1 MTDIASI
8 ASSAGAQGAYRA
20 AQSVSGAGSL
30 GSEGF
35 GPESFGEVLRGA
47 AGNAIGTV
55 RASEG
60 IAAAGLRGE
69 IDTQRVVEA
78 TLELETTLRV
88 AVGMRD
94 KFVQAYQDV
103 LRMQI

>member
-1 MTDIASI
+1 MTDISPI
-8 ASSAGAQGAYRA
+8 FSSAGVNAYRA
-20 AQSVSGAGSL
+20 AREVPAT
-30 GSEGF
+30 
-35 GPESFGEVLRGA
+35 ESFGDVLRQA
-47 AGNAIGTV
+47 AGDAVDTA
-55 RASEG
+55 RSAEG

-88 AVGMRD
+88 AVSMRD

>member
-8 ASSAGAQGAYRA
+8 ASAAGAQGAYRA
-20 AQSVSGAGSL
+20 ASAVSGVGNSGSVPGAGS
-30 GSEGF
+30 F
-35 GPESFGEVLRGA
+35 GDVLREAAGDAIGA
-47 AGNAIGTV
+47 AGQ
-55 RASEG
+55 SER

-69 IDTQRVVEA
+69 VDTQRVVEA

-88 AVGMRD
+88 AVAMRD

-103 LRMQI
+103 LRMPI

>member
-8 ASSAGAQGAYRA
+8 ASAAGAQGAYRA
-20 AQSVSGAGSL
+20 ASAVSGAGTV
-30 GSEGF
+30 GRAPGA
-35 GPESFGEVLRGA
+35 ESFGDVLREA
-47 AGNAIGTV
+47 AGDAI
-55 RASEG
+55 ASAGRSER

-69 IDTQRVVEA
+69 VDTQRVVEA

-88 AVGMRD
+88 AVAMRD

-103 LRMQI
+103 LRMPI

>member
-1 MTDIASI
+1 MTDITSI

-20 AQSVSGAGSL
+20 ARDVPGA
-30 GSEGF
+30 
-35 GPESFGEVLRGA
+35 ESFGDVLRAA
-47 AGNAIGTV
+47 AGNAV
-55 RASEG
+55 DQARASEE

-88 AVGMRD
+88 AVSMRD

>member
-8 ASSAGAQGAYRA
+8 ASSAGVQGAYRA
-20 AQSVSGAGSL
+20 AQSVSGAGSP
-30 GSEGF
+30 GS
-35 GPESFGEVLRGA
+35 ESFGDVLRGA
-47 AGNAIGTV
+47 AGDAVGTI

-69 IDTQRVVEA
+69 VDTQRVVEA

>member
-8 ASSAGAQGAYRA
+8 ASAAGAQGAYRA
-20 AQSVSGAGSL
+20 ASAVSGAG
-30 GSEGF
+30 
-35 GPESFGEVLRGA
+35 GPGA
-47 AGNAIGTV
+47 AGSFGDVLREAAAGAIDAAGQ
-55 RASEG
+55 SER

-69 IDTQRVVEA
+69 ADTQRVVEA

-88 AVGMRD
+88 AVAMRD